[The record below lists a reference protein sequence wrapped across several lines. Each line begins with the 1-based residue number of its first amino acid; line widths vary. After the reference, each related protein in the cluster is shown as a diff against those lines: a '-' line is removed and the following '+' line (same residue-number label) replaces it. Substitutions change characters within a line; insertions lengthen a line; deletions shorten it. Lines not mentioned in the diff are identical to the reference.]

1 MELAIRAAMLHVGAS
16 FLEQLLSSDTGYVGP
31 RVDCGAGHQA
41 EFVSVREKGFGT
53 ALGRARL
60 PRAYYYC
67 SDCHAGVVPRD
78 EQLGLAGT
86 SLSPGLR
93 AMADRVGAAV
103 PFAKGATLLSEL
115 AGVDLGA
122 KAIERVAESDGQA
135 LSGIASAE
143 AAGVAAGS
151 LVLLG
156 PAEAPR
162 KLYIVMDGTG
172 VPMVASCTAGRP
184 GKSPDG
190 RAATREAKL
199 AVLFTQ
205 SRLDAEGYAVRDES
219 SSTYVG
225 TFEPA
230 EGFALLVQAEAM
242 RRGVTSA
249 GSVVVLGDGAPW
261 IWAIADDYFPEATQ
275 VVDLYH
281 ARQHLHGL
289 GALVAPAL
297 GGTSAPW
304 LKDRLDELD
313 AGQVGALAT
322 AVRELALPGELACEA
337 EKALGY
343 FETNVE
349 RMRYAEF
356 RALGHFVGSGTVEA
370 GCKSV
375 IAQRLKLS
383 GMRWRVSPGATG
395 IMTLRCEETSGRWD
409 EICQRLRT
417 QTRVA

>member
-1 MELAIRAAMLHVGAS
+1 MLHVGAS
-16 FLEQLLSSDTGYVGP
+16 FLGQLLSADTGYRGP
-31 RVDCGAGHQA
+31 RVGCGAGHQA
-41 EFVSVREKGFGT
+41 EFVSYREKGFAS
-53 ALGRARL
+53 ALGPVGL
-60 PRAYYYC
+60 PRAYYHC
-67 SDCHAGVVPRD
+67 KDCHTGVVPRD
-78 EQLGLAGT
+78 DELGLAGS
-86 SLSPGLR
+86 SLTPGLR
-93 AMADRVGAAV
+93 AMADRVGATV
-103 PFAKGATLLSEL
+103 PFAKGAALLAEL
-115 AGVDLGA
+115 AGVELNP
-122 KAIERVAESDGQA
+122 KAVERTSEADGQA

-151 LVLLG
+151 LALLG
-156 PAEAPR
+156 PAEAPK
-162 KLYIVMDGTG
+162 KLYVVMDGTG
-172 VPMVASCTAGRP
+172 VPMAASCTAGRP

-205 SRLDAEGYAVRDES
+205 TRLDAEGYAVRDEG
-219 SSTYVG
+219 SSTYVA

-242 RRGVTSA
+242 RRGVTDA
-249 GSVVVLGDGAPW
+249 RLVVVLGDGAPW

-275 VVDLYH
+275 VLDLYH

-289 GALVAPAL
+289 GELLAPAL
-297 GGTSAPW
+297 GAAGNSW
-304 LKDRLDELD
+304 LEGRLDELD
-313 AGQVGALAT
+313 AGDIEGLVA
-322 AVRELALPGELACEA
+322 AVRSLSLPEKLSAEA
-337 EKALGY
+337 ERALGY
-343 FETNVE
+343 FESNAE

-383 GMRWRVSPGATG
+383 GMHWAIPGATG
-395 IMTLRCEETSGRWD
+395 IMTLRCQDASGHWE

>member
-1 MELAIRAAMLHVGAS
+1 MLHVGAS
-16 FLEQLLSSDTGYVGP
+16 FLGQLLSADTGYRGP
-31 RVDCGAGHQA
+31 RVGCGAGHQA
-41 EFVSVREKGFGT
+41 EFVSYREKGFAS
-53 ALGRARL
+53 ALGPVGL
-60 PRAYYYC
+60 PRAYYHC
-67 SDCHAGVVPRD
+67 KDCHTGVVPRD
-78 EQLGLAGT
+78 DELGLAGT
-86 SLSPGLR
+86 SLTPGLR
-93 AMADRVGAAV
+93 AMADRVGATV
-103 PFAKGATLLSEL
+103 PFAKGAALLAEL
-115 AGVDLGA
+115 AGVELNP
-122 KAIERVAESDGQA
+122 KAVERTSEADGQA
-135 LSGIASAE
+135 LSGVASAE

-151 LVLLG
+151 LALLG
-156 PAEAPR
+156 PAEAPK
-162 KLYIVMDGTG
+162 KLYVVMD
-172 VPMVASCTAGRP
+172 VDAHVALAASCTAGRP

-205 SRLDAEGYAVRDES
+205 TRLDAEGYAVRDEG
-219 SSTYVG
+219 SSTYVA

-242 RRGVTSA
+242 RRGVTDA
-249 GSVVVLGDGAPW
+249 RLVVVLGDGAPW

-275 VVDLYH
+275 VLDLYH

-289 GALVAPAL
+289 GALLAPAL
-297 GGTSAPW
+297 GETSSSW
-304 LKDRLDELD
+304 LAGRLDELD
-313 AGQVGALAT
+313 AGDIEGLVA
-322 AVRELALPGELACEA
+322 AVRSLSLPEKLSAEA
-337 EKALGY
+337 ERALGY
-343 FETNVE
+343 FESNAE

-383 GMRWRVSPGATG
+383 GMHWAIPGATG
-395 IMTLRCEETSGRWD
+395 IMTLRCQDASGHWE